1 MNSFLFIIIIQMSN
15 KKIDI
20 NPNLFNIGGS
30 LKTRK
35 KREKKQKSTNV
46 PLISPNVLKNKLL
59 KRIKEH
65 KIKETENLENNKRKL
80 PEINGENI
88 GGNNGGNT
96 NNNSIA
102 TDLGNY
108 TDEFNDSINYLQTLS
123 KQKKID
129 EQKDI
134 FEKNKQKRKEDLE
147 RKTVKNYQS
156 ILSSPTNLPNVNI
169 ELPDELKEQLI
180 TINTQPQIN
189 YTAEPITLTSY
200 SVDEVPYGCLK
211 NGIKPTYKVW
221 NKTHKNISDTSV
233 TNMQP
238 LVLEPKVALLEPK
251 VALLEPKVALLE
263 PKVALLKPNITTQ
276 TNERENRLNN
286 LKNKIKEKQNI
297 INNGNN
303 VTNITDTQEVIHTN
317 NEINSANSME
327 TSQIPTKKFIK
338 KTICRKYTLGKSK
351 IKKTIGVLI
360 KDRGTRK
367 QVISAHRDLKKK
379 SINDIKSYLKD
390 HNLIK
395 IGSTAPN
402 DVIRKLYESS
412 MLAGEITNSNTDTLI
427 HNLMKDD
434 KEL

>member
-1 MNSFLFIIIIQMSN
+1 MSN

-20 NPNLFNIGGS
+20 NPDLFNIGGS
-30 LKTRK
+30 SKTRK
-35 KREKKQKSTNV
+35 KREKKQKPTNV

-80 PEINGENI
+80 PEING
-88 GGNNGGNT
+88 GNNGGNNKVST
-96 NNNSIA
+96 DNKLNS

-123 KQKKID
+123 KQKKVD

-156 ILSSPTNLPNVNI
+156 ILSSPTNLPIVNI
-169 ELPDELKEQLI
+169 ELPEELKEQLI
-180 TINTQPQIN
+180 TVNTSPQIN
-189 YTAEPITLTSY
+189 YTAEPITLTPY
-200 SVDEVPYGCLK
+200 TVDEVPYGCLK

-221 NKTHKNISDTSV
+221 NKTHKNISDISV
-233 TNMQP
+233 TNSQ
-238 LVLEPKVALLEPK
+238 
-251 VALLEPKVALLE
+251 
-263 PKVALLKPNITTQ
+263 PNIITQ
-276 TNERENRLNN
+276 TSERENRLNN
-286 LKNKIKEKQNI
+286 LKNKIKEKQNVI
-297 INNGNN
+297 DKKNNITPV
-303 VTNITDTQEVIHTN
+303 VTNIPDIPDTQEVIN
-317 NEINSANSME
+317 NIINPANNSANSIMVSE
-327 TSQIPTKKFIK
+327 IPTKKFIK

-367 QVISAHRDLKKK
+367 QVLSAHRELKKK